1 MLLIFQLLNLFN
13 CKSHKHKNYYNLI
26 KRNKSNKAHLAIEKL
41 NTNKYNGIDQKNF
54 LIKNQYSN
62 TTNSSLSEES
72 KNTFKTKIPKK
83 HDCHSIINKFNQI
96 QSEELQVLKNIETLL
111 KENNNKL
118 DIILNINN
126 KEGQSN
132 LSSINNLNNN
142 VKLVENTMT
151 NNT

>member
-13 CKSHKHKNYYNLI
+13 CKNHKHKNYYNLI

-41 NTNKYNGIDQKNF
+41 NTNKYGGINQKNF

-72 KNTFKTKIPKK
+72 KNTFQTKIPKK
-83 HDCHSIINKFNQI
+83 HYCHSIINKFNQI

>member
-13 CKSHKHKNYYNLI
+13 CKNHKHKNYYNLI
-26 KRNKSNKAHLAIEKL
+26 KRNKFNKAHLAIEKL
-41 NTNKYNGIDQKNF
+41 NTNKYGGINQKNF

-72 KNTFKTKIPKK
+72 KDTFQTKIPKK
-83 HDCHSIINKFNQI
+83 YDCHSIINKFNQI

-132 LSSINNLNNN
+132 LSSINNPNNN